1 MEFNVNE
8 YWMKRGRNYVHENL
22 PQEFHRT
29 QEKFLIDLLLASQ
42 ISLANILELG
52 CGFGRITRL
61 LAKLTSDTKIS
72 ALDLSPEQLES
83 ARKYC
88 DGQSNVNFQQYDL
101 YSDEPFPGDSYDAA
115 VAVEVFL
122 HHPRPVVLRVFQ
134 KLANACGHLIN
145 IDWSES
151 WPWKTAEHVW
161 VHDYRTLYYEAGLE
175 CATFSLPEK
184 VDGKQQK
191 LFIASKKIS
200 PTIRN
205 LETQL
210 AISLG
215 AGASDTCQN
224 SSRTSD
230 SSAWPDEMSAAIDE
244 IRKTLPAGSTFILVN
259 DDQWGNESRAFAGYR
274 SLPFTERN
282 GNYWGP
288 PENDSVAVAELQR
301 MQRMGASHIVF
312 AWNSFWWLDHYHSL
326 NQRLYKNGTL
336 LLDSARVKIFQLPN
350 CA

>member
-8 YWMKRGRNYVHENL
+8 YWMRRGRNYVHENL
-22 PQEFHRT
+22 PQEFHRL
-29 QEKFLIDLLLASQ
+29 QEKFLIDILRASQ
-42 ISLANILELG
+42 ISLASILEIG

-61 LAKLTSDTKIS
+61 LAELSSDTKII
-72 ALDLSPEQLES
+72 ALDLSPEQLEN

-88 DGQSNVNFQQYDL
+88 AGKANVTFQQYDL
-101 YSDEPFPGDSYDAA
+101 YSDEPFPGDNYDAA
-115 VAVEVFL
+115 VAIEVFL
-122 HHPRPVVLRVFQ
+122 HHPRPVVLKLFQ
-134 KLANACGHLIN
+134 KLAKVCGHLIN
-145 IDWSES
+145 IDWSEE
-151 WPWKTAEHVW
+151 WLWKTAEHVW
-161 VHDYRTLYYEAGLE
+161 VHDYRALYQEMGFE

-205 LETQL
+205 LEKQW
-210 AISLG
+210 ADSLG
-215 AGASDTCQN
+215 AGPLDTSLNSPGASN
-224 SSRTSD
+224 AI
-230 SSAWPDEMSAAIDE
+230 AWPYEMSVAIEE

-288 PENDSVAVAELQR
+288 PDNDSTAVTELQR
-301 MQRMGASHIVF
+301 LQRMGASHIVF

-326 NQRLYKNGTL
+326 NQRLYQKGAL
-336 LLDSARVKIFQLPN
+336 LLDNERVKIFQLPN